1 MFWSLWCSMGAL
13 VFFEC
18 VRVWCWQGVKI
29 QEHTQHRVVSG
40 WITHSKFYTSSSITA
55 SHTHIT
61 QTCFGLCGV
70 HWGLWSFLS
79 VCARDVGRVS
89 KSKNTHN
96 TGLSLDELHIQNST
110 LVPALQPHTHTNI
123 VNKCD
128 IYIYT
133 YHLFNHL
140 FTHPK

>member
-1 MFWSLWCSMGAL
+1 VTLNQPFDATWPHNVLVDQTYLFNLVASCFTMFPTSMYFICLIA
-13 VFFEC
+13 
-18 VRVWCWQGVKI
+18 
-29 QEHTQHRVVSG
+29 VSA
-40 WITHSKFYTSSSITA
+40 SKSRNK
-55 SHTHIT
+55 
-61 QTCFGLCGV
+61 TCFGLCGV
-70 HWGLWSFLS
+70 QWGLWSFLS
-79 VCARDVGRVS
+79 VCACDVDRVS